1 MIISKKVIEKPDGEL
16 YNCLKLDDYMVK
28 LDDAIDDIVALFKR
42 LYVDKNEIS
51 VDLSEN
57 QKIAIIQNKLEYH
70 FYDILDANAFRFA
83 KVSNKEDDAVF
94 KLIREA
100 GDERDR

>member
-1 MIISKKVIEKPDGEL
+1 M
-16 YNCLKLDDYMVK
+16 
-28 LDDAIDDIVALFKR
+28 
-42 LYVDKNEIS
+42 
-51 VDLSEN
+51 SEN